1 MRESTDSPAMKQ
13 IQKARVQLV
22 MNHPFFGQIALHLH
36 LRETHAIP
44 TLAVSTKSMFFNPDY
59 VAKLSSEAVV
69 SAVMHE
75 VMHRV
80 LLCHERLGSRDIKI
94 WNMAQDYC
102 INYILKQSGI
112 HLEPGWLYDEELGKL
127 DADEVYRKLM
137 ESAIKIPMI
146 GIGSGKGDGNED
158 DDASGGKSQGDK
170 DGDGDED
177 DGEGQAVPD
186 PDEANDHQDCGC
198 GWIAPPEEPMTE
210 SNRNA
215 NEAEMKRI
223 IAAAATIQR
232 MAGNTPA
239 GLERFIDSLLHP
251 KVDWRS
257 VLRQFVEQRA
267 KNDYNW
273 MRPNRRYIGGGLYLP
288 SLDSLET
295 GELVI
300 AVDSSGSTMGMMN
313 QFIAELS
320 GILEMCRPTKV
331 YVVYCDAAVGSY
343 EEFGPDDLP
352 LKVHVTGGGGTRFS
366 PMFEWVQE
374 QGIYPRAMIYLTD
387 LECNDYPD
395 DEPDYPVLWAYM
407 GSHGTTPPFGQVVE
421 IDDEN

>member
-1 MRESTDSPAMKQ
+1 MRESKDSSAMKQ

-36 LRETHAIP
+36 LRETHQIP
-44 TLAVSTKSMFFNPDY
+44 TLAVSTKSMYFNPDY
-59 VAKLSSEAVV
+59 VAKLSPEAVV
-69 SAVMHE
+69 AAVMHE

-80 LLCHERLGSRDIKI
+80 LLCHERLGSRNKKV
-94 WNMAQDYC
+94 WNMAQDFC

-112 HLEPGWLYDEELGKL
+112 HIEPGWLYDEVLGKL
-127 DADEVYRKLM
+127 DADEVYRKLI
-137 ESAIKIPMI
+137 ENAIKIPMM
-146 GIGSGKGDGNED
+146 GVSGSGKGDGDED
-158 DDASGGKSQGDK
+158 DDASGGGSPS
-170 DGDGDED
+170 DGEDDDE
-177 DGEGQAVPD
+177 DGEGGQYVPD
-186 PDEANDHQDCGC
+186 PDEANDHSDRGC
-198 GWIAPPEEPMTE
+198 CWIAPPEEPMTE

-239 GLERFIDSLLHP
+239 GLERFIDTLLHP

-273 MRPNRRYIGGGLYLP
+273 MRPNRRYIAGGLYLP

-300 AVDSSGSTMGMMN
+300 VIDSSGSTIRMMD

-320 GILEMCRPTKV
+320 GILEMCRPTKI

-352 LKVHVTGGGGTRFS
+352 LKVHVTGGGGTRFT
-366 PMFEWVQE
+366 PAFEWVAE

-387 LECNDYPD
+387 LECSDYPD
-395 DEPDYPVLWAYM
+395 SEPEYPVLWAYS
-407 GSHGTTPPFGQVVE
+407 GGQGTTPPFGQVVE